1 MPTTLKQESLQQYN
15 EFNLITFFCGLVWF
29 GLVWFGLGWFVKRDR
44 LNRLHRVNCCDL
56 EHELV
61 LQYKYESVQR
71 RN

>member
-1 MPTTLKQESLQQYN
+1 MPTTLQQYN
-15 EFNLITFFCGLVWF
+15 EFNLIPLFCFGFVLVGLVLVWI
-29 GLVWFGLGWFVKRDR
+29 GLVWFVKRDR

-61 LQYKYESVQR
+61 LQYKYESMQL